1 MVRIIG
7 TLTLLLVPTLASAN
21 VCRWTDAEGRTH
33 YSNAPPAGVTCART
47 LRAPAPGA
55 EGTTAAPSSS
65 ARTTQ
70 QLEMEFQ
77 QRRLKRAE
85 DEQRAQAERRE
96 AEQRREQCTQTRAR
110 VTWMEGGGRV
120 ATLDRNGHRQFL
132 DEEQHARELAALR
145 RRASELCR

>member
-7 TLTLLLVPTLASAN
+7 TLTLLFVPTLAPAN
-21 VCRWTDAEGRTH
+21 VCRWTDAEGRIH
-33 YSNAPPAGVTCART
+33 YSSAPPAGVACART
-47 LRAPAPGA
+47 LRAPAPASEGA
-55 EGTTAAPSSS
+55 TAAPSPG
-65 ARTTQ
+65 RTTQ

-96 AEQRREQCTQTRAR
+96 AEQRREECTQTRAR

-120 ATLDRNGHRQFL
+120 TTLDRNGHRQFL

-145 RRASELCR
+145 RRASQLCR

>member
-1 MVRIIG
+1 MVRIII
-7 TLTLLLVPTLASAN
+7 TLSLLLVPALVEAN

-33 YSNAPPAGVTCART
+33 YSSAPPAGVTCART
-47 LRAPAPGA
+47 LRAPVPGS
-55 EGTTAAPSSS
+55 EGATAAPSS

-70 QLEMEFQ
+70 QLETEFQ

-96 AEQRREQCTQTRAR
+96 ADQRREQCTQTRSR

-120 ATLDRNGHRQFL
+120 TTLDRNGHRQFL

-145 RRASELCR
+145 RRASQLCR